1 MENFHEIQSNLPPHK
16 DIRYLYNRSYSQ
28 IPNDGSSMHHS
39 SQEAPN
45 PVFKVDPY
53 EKLNQDLL
61 AMRVNNNKDVHPKI
75 NSLMTQVDKDFASS
89 RARASQVQEYI
100 KR

>member
-1 MENFHEIQSNLPPHK
+1 
-16 DIRYLYNRSYSQ
+16 
-28 IPNDGSSMHHS
+28 MHHS

-61 AMRVNNNKDVHPKI
+61 AMRVNNKDVHPKI
-75 NSLMTQVDKDFASS
+75 NSLMSQVDKDFASS
-89 RARASQVQEYI
+89 RARASQV
-100 KR
+100 

>member
-1 MENFHEIQSNLPPHK
+1 
-16 DIRYLYNRSYSQ
+16 
-28 IPNDGSSMHHS
+28 MHQS
-39 SQEAPN
+39 SQEVPN

-61 AMRVNNNKDVHPKI
+61 AMRVNNKDVHPKI